1 RRARGSGA
9 TGLRGAWRG
18 RIRAARPQR
27 QPRGVHLARAVVGHS
42 WAPWSLA
49 PSGGRGVGVGGLAA
63 TPAQGSHART
73 IEQRTRRSSDP
84 EPDREWGRGPLAAH
98 RTDEAEVIR
107 LGRGLSDDAK
117 TWLRTALLRLVRRET
132 PTDTWGP
139 PWSGYAGGWSGD
151 ESGARGSRSGRTRG

>member
-1 RRARGSGA
+1 MDSLAVARR
-9 TGLRGAWRG
+9 
-18 RIRAARPQR
+18 IVAAASLAAKEYAI
-27 QPRGVHLARAVVGHS
+27 GV
-42 WAPWSLA
+42 A

-132 PTDTWGP
+132 PTDT
-139 PWSGYAGGWSGD
+139 
-151 ESGARGSRSGRTRG
+151 